1 MEVGEAAP
9 RGSPP
14 TGSSLRRRSGERA
27 QRDQAPHDT
36 CSGQTLR
43 ALTPQC
49 HRLRPVVFAGGCE
62 PAAAQAA
69 DHSAQVGSFER
80 DPGDPPLFAALACVS
95 TADPPLGPSLRRFGA
110 SPQGEASGCGSERS
124 RVRRPGTAG
133 PHGIT
138 SDLEEEQSPWKERT
152 SVTRNGGQTTTNF
165 VDGARPRSRSA
176 RDDSKDQRHALRA
189 PRLSRV
195 SVFAVFGVDQPRPIP
210 R

>member
-14 TGSSLRRRSGERA
+14 TGSSLRRRSVRERA

-49 HRLRPVVFAGGCE
+49 HRLRPAVLRGLRTRRGASCGSLGASRVVRE
-62 PAAAQAA
+62 
-69 DHSAQVGSFER
+69 GSGR
-80 DPGDPPLFAALACVS
+80 SAALRRACACVDRGS
-95 TADPPLGPSLRRFGA
+95 ALRAFASSLRRRF
-110 SPQGEASGCGSERS
+110 ERS